1 MPNGD
6 VNAMLRCQ
14 DVVELLADYLDGA
27 LEPATARALEAH
39 LSGCRD
45 CAGFMATYRGTV
57 GVVRTLSEHQLP
69 AELRSRLRAFVRRH
83 ARS

>member
-6 VNAMLRCQ
+6 MDPMLRCQ
-14 DVVELLADYLDGA
+14 DVVELLADYLEGA
-27 LEPATARALEAH
+27 LEAAPAHDLEAH

-57 GVVRTLSEHQLP
+57 GVVRTLSEHELP
-69 AELRSRLRAFVRRH
+69 PELRSRLRAFLRRH